1 MYKSFSSSLAFFFGS
16 AKQAQRF
23 AQLLVLIAV
32 VSISLV
38 FTTKTVHN
46 TFAPA
51 EHSSPGIGSFIKI
64 QSVDLQSVNVQLAQ
78 QFATNRYL
86 LEASTT
92 QQNVNGF
99 SLSLKTSNTVYVMEL
114 NFAALNV

>member
-1 MYKSFSSSLAFFFGS
+1 MYKSSSSSHAFLSGS

-23 AQLLVLIAV
+23 AQLLLLIAV

-38 FTTKTVHN
+38 FTTKAVHN
-46 TFAPA
+46 AFTPA

-64 QSVDLQSVNVQLAQ
+64 QSVDLQSDNPQVAQ
-78 QFATNRYL
+78 QFATNGHL
-86 LEASTT
+86 SEAATT
-92 QQNVNGF
+92 QQNVNGI
-99 SLSLKTSNTVYVMEL
+99 SLSLKTSNTIYVMQL